1 MKVVIPM
8 AGYGT
13 RLRPHTYSR
22 PKPLINV
29 AGQPM
34 LKYLLD
40 SLQELN
46 IDEYIFIVG
55 YLGDQLEEYI
65 TSEYDFKSV
74 FLRQEDLTGQSP
86 AIYLARDHIT
96 GPTIILFADT
106 LFETDLGVIN
116 STEADGVIFTK
127 EVVDPSQFGVVG
139 LDQQGRIKTFI
150 EKPETKENRNAV
162 IGLYY
167 VREGSELLRAIEEQ
181 VATNRLTKNEFFIAD
196 AFQIMID
203 KGADFR
209 TQNVSVWLDTGRP
222 STVLDTNRYLLENG
236 RDNSAQYQKEGVT
249 LIPPVN
255 IDPAAVLK
263 NAIIGPY
270 TTVAANCHVEDSI
283 VRDSILDEGAYVQN
297 SVLAASLIG
306 QKASV
311 IGRFRTLNVGDQST
325 IDFS

>member
-46 IDEYIFIVG
+46 IDQYIFIVG
-55 YLGDQLEEYI
+55 YLGDQLKEFI
-65 TSEYDFKSV
+65 TDEYDFDSV

-86 AIYLARDHIT
+86 AIYLARNYIQ

-106 LFETDLGVIN
+106 LFETDLSIIKSDV
-116 STEADGVIFTK
+116 DGVIFTK
-127 EVVDPSQFGVVG
+127 EVPDPKRFGVV
-139 LDQQGRIKTFI
+139 KTNSEGHIVSFI
-150 EKPETKENRNAV
+150 EKPDSMENRNAV

-167 VREGSELLRAIEEQ
+167 VRDGEDLLRAIEQQ
-181 VATNRLTKNEFFIAD
+181 VATETLTKGEFYIAD
-196 AFQIMID
+196 AFQIMINQ
-203 KGADFR
+203 GAKFR
-209 TQNVSVWLDTGRP
+209 TQDVSIWLDTGKP
-222 STVLDTNRYLLENG
+222 ETVLETNQYLLEHG
-236 RDNSAQYQKEGVT
+236 RDNSKQVNYPGVSI
-249 LIPPVN
+249 IPPVN
-255 IDPAAVLK
+255 IHPDANVR
-263 NAIIGPY
+263 NSIIGPY
-270 TTVAANCHVEDSI
+270 TTIAAYCEVSDSIIRDSI
-283 VRDSILDEGAYVQN
+283 VDAGAQVLNSILDK
-297 SVLAASLIG
+297 SLIG
-306 QKASV
+306 QNASV
-311 IGRFRTLNVGDQST
+311 AGRYRTLNVGDQSS

>member
-8 AGYGT
+8 AGFGT

-86 AIYLARDHIT
+86 AIYLARDYIS

-116 STEADGVIFTK
+116 STDADGVIFTK
-127 EVVDPSQFGVVG
+127 EVLDPSSFGVVG
-139 LDQQGRIKTFI
+139 LNPEGRIISFI

-167 VREGSELLRAIEEQ
+167 VREGLDLLRAIEAQ
-181 VATNRLTKNEFFIAD
+181 VATEKLTKNEFYIAD

-203 KGADFR
+203 KGAKFR
-209 TQNVSVWLDTGRP
+209 TQDVSVWLDTGKP
-222 STVLDTNRYLLENG
+222 KTVLDTNRYLLENG
-236 RDNSAQYQKEGVT
+236 RDNSAQFPREGVT

-255 IDPAAVLK
+255 IHPDAVLI
-263 NAIIGPY
+263 NSIIGPY

-283 VRDSILDEGAYVQN
+283 VRDSILDIGAQVKN

-306 QKASV
+306 QSASV
-311 IGRFRTLNVGDQST
+311 IGRFRTINVGDQSS